1 MANTYVKIATVTVGS
16 GGSANMEF
24 TSIPSTYTDLNLV
37 ISARCTRAQNYSDVG
52 YQFNGI
58 TSGVYSYRWL
68 RGSGS
73 AATSV
78 NASGIGNGYIG
89 VFNAANSTSST
100 FTNSAF
106 YIPNYTSS
114 NNKASS
120 VDTVQENNATEAW
133 ALLGANLYSQTT
145 AVSSI
150 KLYSIDGD
158 NFAQYS
164 TATLYGIS
172 NS

>member
-1 MANTYVKIATVTVGS
+1 MANTYVKIASVSVGLLGAS
-16 GGSANMEF
+16 NMEF

-37 ISARCTRAQNYSDVG
+37 ISARCSRLQNFSDVG

-73 AATSV
+73 AATSGA
-78 NASGIGNGYIG
+78 ASGIGNGYLG
-89 VFNAANSTSST
+89 VFNAANSTAST

-106 YIPNYTSS
+106 YIPNYASS
-114 NNKASS
+114 NNKSSS

-133 ALLGANLYSQTT
+133 AFLGANLYSQTT

-150 KLYSIDGD
+150 KIYSLDGD
-158 NFAQYS
+158 NFVQHS

-172 NS
+172 KS